1 MCYDGSGDGGCSYD
15 PYENAQRPNAIVGKL
30 HRLNIDAIAQQK
42 LAGSTPALSV
52 DQRLAAC
59 PAYAS
64 VVETVAIGVRYVLL
78 HVRQLCVI
86 GCLTDRLGELPVIR
100 PVSYLIKWRM

>member
-1 MCYDGSGDGGCSYD
+1 MLIITDWFLSVVCYDGSGDGGCSYD

-30 HRLNIDAIAQQK
+30 HRLNVDAIAQQN
-42 LAGSTPALSV
+42 LSCSTPALTV
-52 DQRLAAC
+52 DQLLAAC

-78 HVRQLCVI
+78 HVQHTAVAC
-86 GCLTDRLGELPVIR
+86 DRL
-100 PVSYLIKWRM
+100 SD